1 MYRISGSDEQDPIVV
16 ETLKAI
22 MSAIR
27 LSEPGRYVIHEINN
41 EPRTISDT
49 VRHWGIGVRWADG
62 TVEIEPE
69 PWHE

>member
-1 MYRISGSDEQDPIVV
+1 MYRISGSDEQEPIVV

-27 LSEPGRYVIHEINN
+27 SSEPGRYVIDEVSN
-41 EPRTISDT
+41 EPPTNGDA
-49 VRHWGIGVRWADG
+49 VRHWGIAMRWPDG

-69 PWHE
+69 P